1 MVRTRNRLPS
11 PERITNGLAAPAGW
25 TTCDSTVGLVCPG
38 EAATELLERLYLAAL
53 ALGTIAAITLTR
65 SRLVAEWVR
74 IPTAVP
80 TAVAAV
86 ATCFGGAGLLV
97 MRLTSLS
104 SRLGLVVAAF
114 FSLLSVATLLGL
126 AYLARRA
133 ASQRHA
139 YANVVG
145 AVADVIVPIP
155 PGEAGTV
162 LTTTTHPGLRLVA
175 TSGTDR
181 IIGRG
186 VRVVIKR
193 YRHDRAEVAVM
204 RLPANDETGT
214 SEPPATGSS

>member
-1 MVRTRNRLPS
+1 MS
-11 PERITNGLAAPAGW
+11 GG
-25 TTCDSTVGLVCPG
+25 
-38 EAATELLERLYLAAL
+38 AATEPVERLYLAAL
-53 ALGTIAAITLTR
+53 ALGSIAAITMTR
-65 SRLVAEWVR
+65 SRLLAEWLRV
-74 IPTAVP
+74 PAAVP

-104 SRLGLVVAAF
+104 SWLGVAIAAC
-114 FSLLSVATLLGL
+114 FSLLSVATLLAF

-145 AVADVIVPIP
+145 AVANVIVPIP

-162 LTTTTHPGLRLVA
+162 LTTTTHPELKLVA
-175 TSGTDR
+175 TSCTDQ

-186 VRVVIKR
+186 ARVVVKR

-204 RLPANDETGT
+204 RLPASDETRT
-214 SEPPATGSS
+214 SEPPTTGSF